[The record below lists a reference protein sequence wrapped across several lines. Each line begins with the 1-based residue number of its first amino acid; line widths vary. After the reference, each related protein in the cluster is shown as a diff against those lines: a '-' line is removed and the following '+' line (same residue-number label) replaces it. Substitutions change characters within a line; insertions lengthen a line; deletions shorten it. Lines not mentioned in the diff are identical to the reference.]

1 MDLYRSGKMLKHVG
15 VFSGRKI
22 IVLMPDPSDLN
33 YVFVIEAERLPF
45 SLEEIAVREVETA
58 NAQSR
63 VWFSQH
69 VHGLEYDGV
78 NMIRFL
84 FGTPAAT
91 SRASIKDVLMVPKPG
106 TQLPLTQVYS
116 TMLENTP
123 ELAQAYAKWKA
134 SGQASPVAQPN
145 TPAEPNFT
153 VSSHN
158 DSVDQ
163 NENSR
168 AIARNLIVQAQL
180 LQADADAKFKEA
192 YKYDPSLDPEL
203 AEGNSAWTDD
213 DTGKSYKTEAA
224 LKAAIS
230 RRENAKVK

>member
-1 MDLYRSGKMLKHVG
+1 MDLYRSGKMMKHVG

-22 IVLMPDPSDLN
+22 IVMMPDPKDLN
-33 YVFVIEAERLPF
+33 YVFVIEAERLPY
-45 SLEEIAVREVETA
+45 SLEELIVREVETN

-69 VHGLEYDGV
+69 IHGLEYDGV

-91 SRASIKDVLMVPKPG
+91 ARASVNDVLMVPKPG
-106 TQLPLTQVYS
+106 TQLPLSQVYPM
-116 TMLENTP
+116 MLDSTP
-123 ELAQAYAKWKA
+123 ELAQAVQAWKA
-134 SGQASPVAQPN
+134 SGQANLTAQSAPQV
-145 TPAEPNFT
+145 EPSFA
-153 VSSHN
+153 VSTHN
-158 DSVDQ
+158 DAVDA

-168 AIARNLIVQAQL
+168 AIARNLLSQAQM

-192 YKYDPSLDPEL
+192 YKYDPSLNPEL
-203 AEGNSAWTDD
+203 AEGNSVWSDEE
-213 DTGKSYKTEAA
+213 TGKSYKTEAA